1 MPDPKFISQ
10 WLACT
15 LTDADSSA
23 TSFVRPVRK
32 KVRDEVRG
40 EARQPFRRSPLW
52 LAAKVVLQLLLSTEL
67 GDEALA
73 RLVYKL
79 MVLKLLLHF
88 LECSILEQQGTDT
101 AMQMLA
107 KVARRMLKLEALL
120 SDIHGS
126 DDTVRKLTDDA
137 LSQGSSLVSRA
148 HVMLNERWNI
158 VIDKEKKARTIS
170 RTSIPSHEEILRDTI
185 HDVSK
190 FLKYLDSTAVQQ
202 LATTR
207 NCSNYSGQLTSE
219 CSSIFDETLITT
231 ELLNTTEIF
240 AKKTQDLQTLF
251 ELYCEKALSFYGK
264 NDAFGGSR
272 MILTL
277 LRILMELDSR
287 ATKKYPILL
296 QHNPGVAFSILSDL
310 LLPMRLEM
318 NMAHDV
324 ERYFE
329 MRTTHAKYPSLI
341 GEPAITPESFSV
353 RFAQQSESMRE
364 LKDKIVTDSDR
375 RAADKRAEVQRELEE
390 YNRLSQEIATL
401 DHFRQANRWGK
412 VVHKTRYCALCFK
425 ERQLESI
432 KVRIYERPYREDEI
446 SQLAVVFELK
456 APRRI
461 IILRNCLA
469 LFSVKVSKALQ
480 VKGSSNENNWWIDNS
495 ELRVHLKE
503 SSEQSQYK
511 LGSSIHLTP
520 QSYPPDYG
528 LNFFVIY
535 NTSNCQFYFNDQLQT
550 STLQPGSV
558 HEYCILKVE
567 KLSPYQNMQWYISA
581 TTHNPNEAYSR
592 QNDCD
597 SKLSIA
603 EFREFGTL
611 RAGHRLQLHNL
622 LRSLEQRSLSLRA
635 PSVAALVLQ
644 ALWQAGP
651 LLSSEE
657 KETTPAAVGWLRS
670 AHWELANKDFVK
682 ALLESVDR
690 VVERHKNSWTDHC
703 VLLIA
708 VAVATRVAS
717 VATPIEARERALQ
730 LLEKCRKIG
739 NAWIETLDRMLST
752 SEHLSSGE
760 TNKLRLNLIEAACCT
775 LLTFHLDSDILASI
789 FRSSAPGL
797 I

>member
-1 MPDPKFISQ
+1 M
-10 WLACT
+10 
-15 LTDADSSA
+15 
-23 TSFVRPVRK
+23 
-32 KVRDEVRG
+32 RG
-40 EARQPFRRSPLW
+40 EARRPFRRSPIW
-52 LAAKVVLQLLLSTEL
+52 MAAKVVLQLLLSTEL
-67 GDEALA
+67 GDEARA

-79 MVLKLLLHF
+79 VVLKLLLRF
-88 LECSILEQQGTDT
+88 LECSSLEQQDTGT

-126 DDTVRKLTDDA
+126 DDAVRKLTDDA
-137 LSQGSSLVSRA
+137 LAQGSFLVSRA
-148 HVMLNERWNI
+148 NVMLNERWNT
-158 VIDKEKKARTIS
+158 VIDKEKKALTIS

-190 FLKYLDSTAVQQ
+190 FHQYLDPTAVQH
-202 LATTR
+202 LCTNR
-207 NCSNYSGQLTSE
+207 SNYSGQLTSE
-219 CSSIFDETLITT
+219 SSSIFDETLIST
-231 ELLNTTEIF
+231 EFLNTREIS

-251 ELYCEKALSFYGK
+251 DLYCAKALRFYGD

-277 LRILMELDSR
+277 FRILMELDKR

-296 QHNPGVAFSILSDL
+296 QHNPGIDPSIISDL
-310 LLPMRLEM
+310 LLPMRSEM
-318 NMAHDV
+318 KKAHNV

-364 LKDKIVTDSDR
+364 LKDKIVTNSDH
-375 RAADKRAEVQRELEE
+375 RAADKRVEVQRKRDE
-390 YNRLSQEIATL
+390 YNSLSQEIATL
-401 DHFRQANRWGK
+401 DHFREANKWGK
-412 VVHKTRYCALCFK
+412 VVHKPLKCDRCFK
-425 ERQLESI
+425 QHQLKSI
-432 KVRIYERPYREDEI
+432 KVIVYERPYRENKI

-480 VKGSSNENNWWIDNS
+480 LEGSSNYWWVDNS
-495 ELRVHLKE
+495 ELRVHLNK

-511 LGSSIHLTP
+511 LGSSTHPTP
-520 QSYPPDYG
+520 QSYPPNYS
-528 LNFFVIY
+528 LNDFVIY
-535 NTSNCQFYFNDQLQT
+535 NTSNCQFYFKNQRQSSSQQT
-550 STLQPGSV
+550 GSV

-567 KLSPYQNMQWYISA
+567 SLYQNMQWCISA

-597 SKLSIA
+597 PKLSIA

-611 RAGHRLQLHNL
+611 RAGHRLQLRNL
-622 LRSLEQRSLSLRA
+622 LRSLEQRSLSLQA

-651 LLSSEE
+651 PLSPDE
-657 KETTPAAVGWLRS
+657 KKTTPKAVGWLRS
-670 AHWELANKDFVK
+670 AHWDLANKDFVK

-690 VVERHKNSWTDHC
+690 VVERHEHSWTNYC

-717 VATPIEARERALQ
+717 VAPRSTRTDAEHENTRDALERALK

-739 NAWIETLDRMLST
+739 NDWIETLDRMLST
-752 SEHLSSGE
+752 SEHPSSHE
-760 TNKLRLNLIEAACCT
+760 SIKLRSHLIEAACCT
-775 LLTFHLDSDILASI
+775 LLTYHLDSDILARI
-789 FRSSAPGL
+789 FQNSSAGPL
-797 I
+797 LSQ